1 MVFLVLVVGSVV
13 ACGVALGAVDADSH
27 VDGRNYFDDLFLPAL
42 VRRHPPAPH
51 RRQTGSLA
59 YTDRWSCSGRFHQP
73 ELQRWTSEHY
83 QVPRVGGGVAV
94 VFEARLA
101 GGNQLGGRFVG
112 RCVGV
117 DPVWPRVLVAQRLL
131 LVVVGVV
138 GIEM

>member
-1 MVFLVLVVGSVV
+1 MVFLVLAAGSVV
-13 ACGVALGAVDADSH
+13 AYGVALGVVDVDSH
-27 VDGRNYFDDLFLPAL
+27 VVDGRNYFDDLFLPAL
-42 VRRHPPAPH
+42 VRRHPPAPR

-59 YTDRWSCSGRFHQP
+59 YTDRCSYSGPCHQP
-73 ELQRWTSEHY
+73 EPRRWTSEHY

-94 VFEARLA
+94 VFEARPA
-101 GGNQLGGRFVG
+101 ELGGRFVVI
-112 RCVGV
+112 CVGV